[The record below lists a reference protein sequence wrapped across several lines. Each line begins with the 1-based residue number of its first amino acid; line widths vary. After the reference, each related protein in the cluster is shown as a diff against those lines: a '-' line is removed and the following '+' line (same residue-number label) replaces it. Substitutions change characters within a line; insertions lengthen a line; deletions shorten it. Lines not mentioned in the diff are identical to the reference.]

1 MQCLVLVADELGRK
15 SACGHWSVERRILL
29 PSARIAEMKEK
40 MKTKTVVAFIATEI
54 EKRPERL

>member
-1 MQCLVLVADELGRK
+1 VADELGRK
-15 SACGHWSVERRILL
+15 SAGGHWSVERRILL